1 MLKKY
6 TEDEYWALYKQLP
19 SKVKDLFWE
28 EDIAERINKI
38 KERFSLTEEKENSL
52 IEIIAHLFLG
62 ILPPEHVSSVIQ
74 KEIVLEE
81 DHSEKLSNEVIRF
94 IIYPVQHLLR
104 EIYTDEN
111 FQNAGIKKMYGEEN
125 IVNKKNGDVYREP
138 IE

>member
-6 TEDEYWALYKQLP
+6 TEDEYWDLYKQLP
-19 SKVKDLFWE
+19 PKVKDLFWE

-38 KERFSLTEEKENSL
+38 KERFSLTEEKKDFL
-52 IEIIAHLFLG
+52 IEIIGHLFLG
-62 ILPPEHVSSVIQ
+62 ILPPEHINSVIQ
-74 KEIVLEE
+74 KEIILEE

-94 IIYPVQHLLR
+94 IIYPIQHLLR

-125 IVNKKNGDVYREP
+125 IVNKKNDDVYREP